1 MNPQRD
7 GNSFLPHHKLHEGIR
22 SASETF
28 TPINNQADSREP
40 QRKIVLTNFRLESF
54 EVPSKDLV
62 R

>member
-1 MNPQRD
+1 MNPQKD
-7 GNSFLPHHKLHEGIR
+7 GNLLLSHHKLHEGIR

-28 TPINNQADSREP
+28 TPINYQVDSKES